1 MSIYTQEAVFAEIN
15 YRLEVA
21 NAHRGPGIEGAS
33 KPARRPWWRKQRA
46 ASGTRQRVVRATP
59 ATQ

>member
-1 MSIYTQEAVFAEIN
+1 MSIYTQEAVAAEVN

-21 NAHRGPGIEGAS
+21 QANSRHVSAVDHD
-33 KPARRPWWRKQRA
+33 ARPVWWRRLLA
-46 ASGTRQRVVRATP
+46 DSGTRGVVRATP

>member
-1 MSIYTQEAVFAEIN
+1 MSFYTQEAVAAEVS

-21 NAHRGPGIEGAS
+21 QAN
-33 KPARRPWWRKQRA
+33 RRHTQDVERPSWWRRLRA
-46 ASGTRQRVVRATP
+46 ESGTRQRVVRATP

>member
-1 MSIYTQEAVFAEIN
+1 MSIYTQEAVAAEVN

-21 NAHRGPGIEGAS
+21 QANRQ
-33 KPARRPWWRKQRA
+33 PADLQRSERPSWWRRLRA
-46 ASGTRQRVVRATP
+46 ESGTRRVVRATP